1 MSIDPIRD
9 PVLTAEA
16 ELRSAML
23 AGDVDAL
30 DRLLDADLVFT
41 GLDGR
46 VIGKAAD
53 LDAHRT
59 GRLRLSRLDP
69 SERHVVRCGPTVVV
83 SVRVDLA
90 GTYDGE
96 PTGGAYRYTRV
107 WCERP
112 EGWRIVA
119 GHMSAID

>member
-107 WCERP
+107 
-112 EGWRIVA
+112 
-119 GHMSAID
+119 